1 MAKTAAAVKEE
12 PPQEPAAPAQQSA
25 DTAARAEQGLPPKGT
40 QYVPTPKADQIR
52 QLPADRWKL
61 REQANAEHTITMEL
75 GTTME
80 DVAKPAY
87 FAHIA
92 AKLTPYDKIIVRAD
106 DGKIY
111 GELLVLAVSHAW
123 VKTYP
128 LHWVDLD
135 KVNASVSA
143 KGAESMSGFT
153 IEHKG
158 PHLQWCVVRKN
169 PSGIVHSGEPD
180 EERARSWLLDYLKA
194 TRVQTA

>member
-1 MAKTAAAVKEE
+1 MVKTLFQLIIVREIPARIEFEDGQCIVIHDIQ
-12 PPQEPAAPAQQSA
+12 PQAPVH
-25 DTAARAEQGLPPKGT
+25 LLIIPK
-40 QYVPTPKADQIR
+40 QV
-52 QLPADRWKL
+52 
-61 REQANAEHTITMEL
+61 
-75 GTTME
+75 
-80 DVAKPAY
+80 
-87 FAHIA
+87 
-92 AKLTPYDKIIVRAD
+92 IVRAD
-106 DGKIY
+106 DGKVY

-143 KGAESMSGFT
+143 KGAESMSGFS

-180 EERARSWLLDYLKA
+180 EERARSWLIDYLKA
-194 TRVQTA
+194 TRVQVG